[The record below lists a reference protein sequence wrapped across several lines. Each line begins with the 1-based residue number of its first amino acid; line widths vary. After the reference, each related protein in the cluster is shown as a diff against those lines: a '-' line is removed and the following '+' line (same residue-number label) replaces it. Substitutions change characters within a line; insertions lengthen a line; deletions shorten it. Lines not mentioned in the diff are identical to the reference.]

1 MELLNKLT
9 AAFGPSGYEDEVANI
24 IIDEI
29 KPYVDEIKR
38 DRLGNIIA
46 LKKGKTSKKIMTS
59 AHMDQIGVMVSY
71 IEKEGYLR
79 FTNVGWVD
87 PYAIL
92 YHIVRF
98 KNGVTG
104 IVSKEDKKE
113 IKDLKLKDLY
123 IDIGACSKE
132 EAESKVRIGDFAVF
146 ESFFKSVGDRV
157 YSGALDDRI
166 GCYILIE
173 AAKRLKDNKSDV
185 YFTFTVQEETYTS
198 GAATSAFAIEPDMAV
213 VIDVTDTGD
222 TPNCN
227 AMAVKMGDGAAIKVK
242 DGGMICHPF
251 IKKFLEETAEKY
263 GIKHQ
268 YEILVGGATDG
279 SEIHVSKA
287 GVLTGAISIP
297 SRYVHTPEELVDMKD
312 VEAVI
317 SLLTKTLEEWEK

>member
-1 MELLNKLT
+1 
-9 AAFGPSGYEDEVANI
+9 
-24 IIDEI
+24 
-29 KPYVDEIKR
+29 
-38 DRLGNIIA
+38 
-46 LKKGKTSKKIMTS
+46 
-59 AHMDQIGVMVSY
+59 VMVSY

-87 PYAIL
+87 PHAIL

-146 ESFFKSVGDRV
+146 KSFFKLVGDRV

-242 DGGMICHPF
+242 DGGMICHP
-251 IKKFLEETAEKY
+251 
-263 GIKHQ
+263 
-268 YEILVGGATDG
+268 
-279 SEIHVSKA
+279 
-287 GVLTGAISIP
+287 
-297 SRYVHTPEELVDMKD
+297 
-312 VEAVI
+312 
-317 SLLTKTLEEWEK
+317 

>member
-9 AAFGPSGYEDEVANI
+9 AAFGPSGYEDEVADI

-46 LKKGKTSKKIMTS
+46 LKKGRTNKKIMTS

-104 IVSKEDKKE
+104 IISKEDKKD

-123 IDIGACSKE
+123 IDIGASSKE
-132 EAESKVRIGDFAVF
+132 DAESKVRIGDFAVF

-227 AMAVKMGDGAAIKVK
+227 AMAVKMGDGAAIKVR
-242 DGGMICHPF
+242 
-251 IKKFLEETAEKY
+251 TAE
-263 GIKHQ
+263 
-268 YEILVGGATDG
+268 
-279 SEIHVSKA
+279 
-287 GVLTGAISIP
+287 
-297 SRYVHTPEELVDMKD
+297 
-312 VEAVI
+312 
-317 SLLTKTLEEWEK
+317 